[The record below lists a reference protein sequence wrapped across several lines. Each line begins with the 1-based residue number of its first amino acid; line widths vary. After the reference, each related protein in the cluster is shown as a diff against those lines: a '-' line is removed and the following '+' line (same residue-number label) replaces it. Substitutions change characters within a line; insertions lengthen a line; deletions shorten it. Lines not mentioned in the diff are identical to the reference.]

1 MCGSSWRIAHD
12 EVEHPIDAAQPCA
25 LDEAHRQLQPLG
37 IGLGHGQRIGADI
50 HGRDA
55 GLRALVL
62 QRQGNRPAAGAQIG
76 HTAGGIGGHV
86 LQRPFD
92 QNFCIRARIKH
103 ARIDLQ
109 RQAEKFFAARQVR
122 HRHRIQALGAQG
134 GVLLRLRGGEQLIV
148 VRQQPGAAVVP
159 QQVQQQQLRVD
170 ALQPGL
176 LGLAQR
182 LGNGERINGCTN
194 GRINGRSGEQ
204 GGFRH

>member
-1 MCGSSWRIAHD
+1 M
-12 EVEHPIDAAQPCA
+12 
-25 LDEAHRQLQPLG
+25 
-37 IGLGHGQRIGADI
+37 
-50 HGRDA
+50 
-55 GLRALVL
+55 
-62 QRQGNRPAAGAQIG
+62 
-76 HTAGGIGGHV
+76 GGHV

-103 ARIDLQ
+103 ARIHLQ
-109 RQAEKFFAARQVR
+109 RQAEKFFAARQVS

-148 VRQQPGAAVVP
+148 VREQPGAAVVP

-182 LGNGERINGCTN
+182 LG
-194 GRINGRSGEQ
+194 
-204 GGFRH
+204 